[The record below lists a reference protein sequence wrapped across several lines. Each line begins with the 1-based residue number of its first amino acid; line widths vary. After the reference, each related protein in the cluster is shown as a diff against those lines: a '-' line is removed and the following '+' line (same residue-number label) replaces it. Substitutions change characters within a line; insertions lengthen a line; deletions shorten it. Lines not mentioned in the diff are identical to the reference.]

1 MKGIADL
8 LYLQRRARPRQ
19 IPSTEMWL
27 AKCQVQEHAIALSKN
42 PTCESAKEPVYNQM
56 L

>member
-8 LYLQRRARPRQ
+8 IYLERRTRPHQ
-19 IPSTEMWL
+19 ITSTEMWL

-42 PTCESAKEPVYNQM
+42 PTNEPRYD
-56 L
+56 